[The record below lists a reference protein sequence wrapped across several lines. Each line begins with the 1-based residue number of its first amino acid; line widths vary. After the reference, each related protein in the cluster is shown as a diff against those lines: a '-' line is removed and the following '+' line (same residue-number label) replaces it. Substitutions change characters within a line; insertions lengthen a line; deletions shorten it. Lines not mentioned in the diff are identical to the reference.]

1 MTAGGAKWS
10 VMMPE
15 KMRSTGSLC
24 QQAPLFVLLAG
35 HVAGSAAS
43 SLTPRATIRSV
54 PSGSGCCSF
63 KASSGSAV

>member
-1 MTAGGAKWS
+1 
-10 VMMPE
+10 MMPDPRTE
-15 KMRSTGSLC
+15 NAISRIGVL
-24 QQAPLFVLLAG
+24 AGAALFVFLAD

-63 KASSGSAV
+63 KASSGGAV